1 MVLDAVIRNWYFLI
15 LLPLIA
21 FGTSYIVTHRIQDVY
36 AAKCQILLRSQET
49 YDYQGQL
56 GRGLGLNS
64 LHSGYEYTAGQMRII
79 TSTTILDEVLDS
91 LDLNVRYYIVGRL
104 KTTELFKHI
113 PFKVMFNKSAQR
125 LYGKDFQLSIIDEDS
140 YRLQYDMGGVSK
152 DKIFRFGQLVAD
164 DGLYLKIYKR
174 NRITEQNVEN
184 FSGAKYQFKV
194 QSDNSLLNKLKASI
208 NVNNVDY
215 TSIIEVVLSDEIP
228 DRAVA
233 VLDRISNAYI
243 QTTVQRQED
252 INTNT
257 LHYIDKQLEEVTVII
272 NTIEDE
278 LEKYKEEKEILS
290 LTREEQNHF
299 DQLAEIET
307 ERHIQE
313 QQLKAMVELRDYLL
327 QSDNSETYFP
337 PSIILQN
344 ADGQI
349 NIRIQELYE
358 LRKEYASMLSGGT
371 KENPL
376 INSLMENINDLKQD
390 LLVYLDNQEQAIKM
404 HLQHF
409 NLRRA
414 SIEEKIKSI
423 PKSQRDIL
431 NIQRRLEV
439 NEQLYQYLL
448 SRRAETV
455 IAKAGLLP
463 ETKLIE
469 RPRSTGVV
477 YPDKDRMNLTWLLI
491 GFGIAVVIV
500 FMKELFFRKIQN
512 INELS
517 AFTDLPILGGI
528 PEKPGLPLNFKLD
541 QSTPKSDVIQA
552 FRAIRTSLQYMDV
565 GRGCQKFLVTSIL
578 PGEGKTF
585 ISTNIASILALAE
598 KKVLI
603 ADFDM
608 HKPRL
613 AKAMDLSND
622 RGLSTYLSGNTDI
635 KSIIQETHLDN
646 LKAITSGPI
655 PPNPSELILK
665 KELVELLEWCE
676 SEFDYFILDTP
687 PISLITD
694 GITLM
699 KNVDLRLFVLNSKS
713 TNRGGIDYIEHLLE
727 DNKLDRA
734 ALIMNRE
741 KRAILARYYGSYN
754 YNGYYYQYSE
764 RYGY

>member
-1 MVLDAVIRNWYFLI
+1 MLDAIVRNWYFI
-15 LLPLIA
+15 LLIPAIA
-21 FGTSYIVTHRIQDVY
+21 FGTSYVITHRIQDVY

-49 YDYQGQL
+49 YDYQSQL
-56 GRGLGLNS
+56 SRGLGLNS
-64 LHSGYEYTAGQMRII
+64 RFGGYEYTAGQMKII
-79 TSTTILDEVLDS
+79 KSTTILDEVLDS
-91 LDLNVRYYIVGRL
+91 LELNVRYYIIGRL
-104 KTTELFKHI
+104 KTTELFKHM
-113 PFKVMFNKSAQR
+113 PFKVTFNKSAKR
-125 LYGKDFQLSIIDEDS
+125 LYGKDFRFSILDEDS
-140 YRLQYDMGGVSK
+140 YRLQYEMDGISK
-152 DKIFRFGQLVAD
+152 DKTFRFGQLVAD
-164 DGLYLKIYKR
+164 DGLYLKVFKR
-174 NRITEQNVEN
+174 NRINAQNVEN
-184 FSGAKYQFKV
+184 FTGAEYQFKV

-208 NVNNVDY
+208 DVTNVDY
-215 TSIIEVVLSDEIP
+215 TSIIEVVLRDEIP

-233 VLDRISNAYI
+233 VLDRISKSYI

-252 INTNT
+252 INNNT
-257 LHYIDKQLEEVTVII
+257 LFYIDKQLEEVTVII

-278 LEKYKEEKEILS
+278 LETYKEEKEILS
-290 LTREEQNHF
+290 LTREEQSHF
-299 DQLAEIET
+299 DQLSKLET
-307 ERHIQE
+307 EEQIQK
-313 QQLKAMVELRDYLL
+313 QQMEAMAELRDYLL

-344 ADGQI
+344 ADAQI

-358 LRKEYASMLSGGT
+358 LRKRYASMLSGGT

-376 INSLMENINDLKQD
+376 IDAVMASINDLKQD
-390 LLVYLDNQEQAIKM
+390 LLVYLDNQEQAIKVY
-404 HLQHF
+404 LQNF
-409 NLRRA
+409 DVRRA
-414 SIEEKIKSI
+414 SIEEKIKNI

-431 NIQRRLEV
+431 NIQRRLDV

-477 YPDKDRMNLTWLLI
+477 YPDKDQMNLTWLLI
-491 GFGIAVVIV
+491 GFGIAVGIV
-500 FMKELFFRKIQN
+500 LIKELFFRKIQN
-512 INELS
+512 VNELS
-517 AFTDLPILGGI
+517 SFTDIPILGGI

-541 QSTPKSDVIQA
+541 QATPKSDVIQA
-552 FRAIRTSLQYMDV
+552 FRAIRTSLQYME
-565 GRGCQKFLVTSIL
+565 GGEGCRKFLVTSIL

-585 ISTNIASILALAE
+585 ISTNIASILALADTR
-598 KKVLI
+598 VLI

-613 AKAMDLSND
+613 AKAMDLPNEQ
-622 RGLSTYLSGNTDI
+622 GLSTYLSGNTDI
-635 KSIIQETHLDN
+635 ESIIQDTHLDN

-665 KELVELLEWCE
+665 KELIQLMEWCDGQ
-676 SEFDYFILDTP
+676 FDYFILDTP

-713 TNRGGIDYIEHLLE
+713 TNKGGIDYIERLLE
-727 DNKLDRA
+727 DNNLDRA

-741 KRAILARYYGSYN
+741 KRAMLAKYYGAYN
-754 YNGYYYQYSE
+754 YSGYYYQYSE